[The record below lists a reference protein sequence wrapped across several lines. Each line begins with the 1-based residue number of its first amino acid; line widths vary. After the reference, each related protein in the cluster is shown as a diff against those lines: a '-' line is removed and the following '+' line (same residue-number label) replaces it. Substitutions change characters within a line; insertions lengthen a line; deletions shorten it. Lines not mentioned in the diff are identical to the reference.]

1 VGHSYGKQ
9 NRYWL
14 PQRRK
19 KKGEEKIYQKIGEHI
34 SNWVRYKNPLIKK
47 KKKKTIHESRKIN
60 IFQISLIQRNHFM
73 IVDS

>member
-1 VGHSYGKQ
+1 MGHSYGKQ

-47 KKKKTIHESRKIN
+47 KKKKNNPRI
-60 IFQISLIQRNHFM
+60 
-73 IVDS
+73 